1 MGIFDSIRDSVTAR
15 DVAEFYGLKVNR
27 YGKTVCPFHNDRNP
41 SMKVDK
47 RFYCFGCGEK
57 GDAVDLASK
66 LFGISLKDA
75 AIKIA
80 RDFGIS
86 YEDWKPPDPADIR
99 PIVRISSIYERY
111 RKTKNRFWKAITDYY
126 HLLLEWKQNYAPKDP
141 EEEPDDRYVEAVQNI
156 TTLEYV
162 MDSFL
167 QGDLETQVDIFN
179 DFGRKTVFYERRL
192 KESAGREA
200 GRTGKDN
207 GNPGTGEGGSG
218 EAA

>member
-1 MGIFDSIRDSVTAR
+1 MSIFDSIRDSVTAR

-27 YGKTVCPFHNDRNP
+27 YGKAACPFHNDRNP

-57 GDAVDLASK
+57 GDAVDLVSK
-66 LFGISLKDA
+66 LFGLTLKDA
-75 AIKIA
+75 AMKIA
-80 RDFGIS
+80 DDFGIS
-86 YEDWKPPDPADIR
+86 YEKWKPPDPAGVR
-99 PIVRISSIYERY
+99 PVLIVRSIYERY
-111 RKTKNRFWKAITDYY
+111 RNVRNRFWRAITDYY
-126 HLLLEWKQNYAPKDP
+126 HMLLEWKEIYAPKDP
-141 EEEPDDRYVEAVQNI
+141 EEEPDNRYVEAIQNI

-167 QGDLETQVDIFN
+167 QGDLETQVGIIN

-192 KESAGREA
+192 KESVGREA
-200 GRTGKDN
+200 GRAGKDN
-207 GNPGTGEGGSG
+207 EDSGAGGGG